1 MIFRECFYSTS
12 TLVESLGSLPAQLT
26 LPFVAS
32 ERGRRDEARG
42 GAQMLQA
49 DKQVLLAGVKRSA
62 LELRQKEVAPLR
74 SRLASFPRSPI

>member
-1 MIFRECFYSTS
+1 MVSQAGDDAQQPRVTDGRIIEAECRE
-12 TLVESLGSLPAQLT
+12 
-26 LPFVAS
+26 
-32 ERGRRDEARG
+32 RRVGPQPLRKKCQRVFS
-42 GAQMLQA
+42 QMLQA